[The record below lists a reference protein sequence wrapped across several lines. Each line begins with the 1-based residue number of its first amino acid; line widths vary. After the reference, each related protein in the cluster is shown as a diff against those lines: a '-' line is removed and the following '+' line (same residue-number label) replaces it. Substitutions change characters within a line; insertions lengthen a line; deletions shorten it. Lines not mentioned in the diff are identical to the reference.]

1 MEEVKTKKIGLDTD
15 RLIIRTPDENDAHDI
30 FTLMSDLEI
39 AASTGFR
46 PMSTLSEAEGKIRR
60 DMNSGLMFCISEK
73 GLLEKVL
80 GVFEVTPHKINSV
93 SGEKCNYE
101 ICYFLHKEAR
111 GKGYMTE
118 VVTRMKRYLFDERM
132 ADSLTIAVLPRNDA
146 SRRVALKSG
155 FTYEGLERKCGM
167 NYLDEVVDLEYYTL
181 DKEEY
186 LNPDKTVRK
195 GKQTIASK
203 QKWINDGGI
212 LYPIPGYASL
222 LTSPGNGIFRIYE
235 HPQTKRLGLE
245 KIDDIFR
252 FDFKIY
258 DLDCE
263 NIISKIIKT
272 WTSDLF
278 RESNKNLGVI
288 FNGIKGTGKTIAAKL
303 LCNRIGLPVIV
314 ISKLV
319 DGMLEFI
326 QSLHFEGII
335 LIDEAEKTFREEQE
349 VLLKM
354 IDGVYND
361 MRKLYI
367 LTTNKLSV
375 DENLLG
381 RPGRIRYIKEFS
393 NLPAKSVNDVIDDN
407 LKDISL
413 KEEVL
418 KVVDSLEISTIDI
431 LKAIID
437 ECNIMGTVPSD
448 STLNIP
454 KAKYRMQ
461 IISFDN
467 LDLKSHQELKD
478 YIKEHLVYNETVAG
492 WLQKVIGTD
501 ESKKKPKKN
510 IGNRPKPRV
519 PFNRWP
525 WTKETTSNSSI
536 PKIPLLPTS
545 CRSVSSTCCWS
556 PLITMH
562 SFSKKTAASKNKSSL
577 NTPRSTSVRRPA
589 SPRSATSKTLSR
601 NYRPSGSTSSSP
613 YPMSSTAKRT
623 KRPRK
628 SSTTTPTYPS
638 CCSRRLPAK

>member
-1 MEEVKTKKIGLDTD
+1 MKEVKARKIELATV
-15 RLIIRTPDENDAHDI
+15 RLIIRTPQERDVHDI
-30 FTLMSDLEI
+30 FVLMSDLEI
-39 AASTGFR
+39 AAITGFR
-46 PMSTLSEAEGKIRR
+46 PMNTLSEAEGKIRR
-60 DMNSGLMFCISEK
+60 EMDGGLMFCILEK
-73 GLLEKVL
+73 DLPEKVL
-80 GVFEVTPHKINSV
+80 GVFEITPHKTNTV

-118 VVTRMKRYLFDERM
+118 VVKRMKRYLFDERM

-155 FTYEGLERKCGM
+155 FTYEGLEKKCGM

-181 DKEEY
+181 YKEEY
-186 LNPDKTVRK
+186 LNPDEKIRK
-195 GKQTIASK
+195 EKQTIASK

-235 HPQTKRLGLE
+235 QPQTKRLGLE
-245 KIDDIFR
+245 KIDDTFR

-258 DLDCE
+258 NLDCE
-263 NIISKIIKT
+263 DIMSKIIKT

-288 FNGIKGTGKTIAAKL
+288 FNGIKGTGKTIAAKQ

-314 ISKLV
+314 ISKPV

-326 QSLHFEGII
+326 QSLHFESII

-367 LTTNKLSV
+367 LTTNKLSI

-393 NLPAKSVNDVIDDN
+393 NLSAKAVNDVIDDN
-407 LKDISL
+407 LNDISL
-413 KEEVL
+413 KDDVL

-437 ECNIMGTVPSD
+437 ECNIMGSVPSD

-454 KAKYRMQ
+454 KAKYKIQ

-467 LDLKSHQELKD
+467 LELKFHRELQN
-478 YIKEHLVYNETVAG
+478 YIINHLAADESVIN

-501 ESKKKPKKN
+501 GKGKKFKKN
-510 IGNRPKPRV
+510 LDLIEEMYDCRV
-519 PFNRWP
+519 CIEWR
-525 WTKETTSNSSI
+525 
-536 PKIPLLPTS
+536 PTS
-545 CRSVSSTCCWS
+545 TLGVYIGKHLGCGIVNSKPDGYGFFTREADWDNSTELCCLCNDYNI
-556 PLITMH
+556 P
-562 SFSKKTAASKNKSSL
+562 SL
-577 NTPRSTSVRRPA
+577 
-589 SPRSATSKTLSR
+589 
-601 NYRPSGSTSSSP
+601 YRGN
-613 YPMSSTAKRT
+613 
-623 KRPRK
+623 
-628 SSTTTPTYPS
+628 
-638 CCSRRLPAK
+638 L

>member
-1 MEEVKTKKIGLDTD
+1 MKEVKARKIELATV
-15 RLIIRTPDENDAHDI
+15 RLIIRTPQERDVHDI
-30 FTLMSDLEI
+30 FVLMSDLEI
-39 AASTGFR
+39 AAITGFR
-46 PMSTLSEAEGKIRR
+46 PMNTLSEAEGKIRR
-60 DMNSGLMFCISEK
+60 EMDGGLMFCILEK
-73 GLLEKVL
+73 NLPEKVL
-80 GVFEVTPHKINSV
+80 GVFEITPHKTNTV

-118 VVTRMKRYLFDERM
+118 VVKRMKRYLFDERM

-155 FTYEGLERKCGM
+155 FTYEGLEKKCGM

-181 DKEEY
+181 YKEEY
-186 LNPDKTVRK
+186 LNPDGKVRK
-195 GKQTIASK
+195 EKLTIASK

-235 HPQTKRLGLE
+235 QPQTKRLGLE
-245 KIDDIFR
+245 KIDDTFR

-263 NIISKIIKT
+263 DIMSNIIKT

-288 FNGIKGTGKTIAAKL
+288 FNGIKGTGKTIAAKQ

-314 ISKLV
+314 ISKPV

-326 QSLHFEGII
+326 QSLHFESII

-367 LTTNKLSV
+367 LTTNKLSI

-393 NLPAKSVNDVIDDN
+393 NLSAKAVNDVIDDN
-407 LKDISL
+407 LNDISL
-413 KEEVL
+413 KDDVL

-437 ECNIMGTVPSD
+437 ECNIMGSVPSD

-454 KAKYRMQ
+454 KAKYKIQ

-467 LDLKSHQELKD
+467 LELKFHRELQD
-478 YIKEHLVYNETVAG
+478 YIINHLAADESVIN

-501 ESKKKPKKN
+501 GKGKKFKKN
-510 IGNRPKPRV
+510 LDLIEEMYDCRV
-519 PFNRWP
+519 CIEWR
-525 WTKETTSNSSI
+525 
-536 PKIPLLPTS
+536 PTS
-545 CRSVSSTCCWS
+545 TLGVYIGKHLGCGIVNSKPDGYGFFTREADWDNSTELCCLCNDYNI
-556 PLITMH
+556 P
-562 SFSKKTAASKNKSSL
+562 SL
-577 NTPRSTSVRRPA
+577 
-589 SPRSATSKTLSR
+589 
-601 NYRPSGSTSSSP
+601 YRGN
-613 YPMSSTAKRT
+613 
-623 KRPRK
+623 
-628 SSTTTPTYPS
+628 
-638 CCSRRLPAK
+638 L

>member
-1 MEEVKTKKIGLDTD
+1 MKEAKTGKIEIETD
-15 RLIIRTPDENDAHDI
+15 RLIIRTPEDKDVHDI
-30 FTLMSDLEI
+30 FVLMSDREI

-46 PMSTLSEAEGKIRR
+46 PMNTLSEAEGKIRR
-60 DMNSGLMFCISEK
+60 EMDGGLMFCISEK
-73 GLLEKVL
+73 NLPEKVL
-80 GVFEVTPHKINSV
+80 GVFEITPHKTNTV
-93 SGEKCNYE
+93 SGENCNYE
-101 ICYFLHKEAR
+101 ICYFLHKEFR

-118 VVTRMKRYLFDERM
+118 VTERMKRYLFDERM

-155 FTYEGLERKCGM
+155 FTYEGLEKKCGM
-167 NYLDEVVDLEYYTL
+167 NYLDEVVDLEYYPL
-181 DKEEY
+181 YKEEY
-186 LNPDKTVRK
+186 LNPDEKVRK
-195 GKQTIASK
+195 EKQTIASK

-235 HPQTKRLGLE
+235 NPQTKRLGLE
-245 KIDDIFR
+245 KIDDTFR

-263 NIISKIIKT
+263 DIMSKIIKT

-288 FNGIKGTGKTIAAKL
+288 FNGIKGTGKTIAAKQ

-314 ISKLV
+314 ISKPV

-326 QSLHFEGII
+326 QSLHFESII

-367 LTTNKLSV
+367 LTTNKLSI

-393 NLPAKSVNDVIDDN
+393 NLSAKAVNDVIDDN
-407 LKDISL
+407 LNDISL
-413 KEEVL
+413 KDDVL

-437 ECNIMGTVPSD
+437 ECNIMGSVPSD

-454 KAKYRMQ
+454 KAKYKIQ

-467 LDLKSHQELKD
+467 LELKFHRELQD
-478 YIKEHLVYNETVAG
+478 YIINHLAADESVIN

-501 ESKKKPKKN
+501 GKGKKFKKN
-510 IGNRPKPRV
+510 LDLIEEMYDCRV
-519 PFNRWP
+519 CIEWR
-525 WTKETTSNSSI
+525 
-536 PKIPLLPTS
+536 PTS
-545 CRSVSSTCCWS
+545 TLGVYIGKHLGCGIVNSKPDGYGFFTREADWDNSTELCCLCNDYNI
-556 PLITMH
+556 P
-562 SFSKKTAASKNKSSL
+562 SL
-577 NTPRSTSVRRPA
+577 
-589 SPRSATSKTLSR
+589 
-601 NYRPSGSTSSSP
+601 YRGN
-613 YPMSSTAKRT
+613 
-623 KRPRK
+623 
-628 SSTTTPTYPS
+628 
-638 CCSRRLPAK
+638 L

>member
-1 MEEVKTKKIGLDTD
+1 MKEVKARKIELATV
-15 RLIIRTPDENDAHDI
+15 RLIIRTPQERDVHDI
-30 FTLMSDLEI
+30 FVLMSDLEI
-39 AASTGFR
+39 AAITGFR
-46 PMSTLSEAEGKIRR
+46 PMNTLSEAEGKIRR
-60 DMNSGLMFCISEK
+60 EMDGGLMFCILEK
-73 GLLEKVL
+73 NLPEKVL
-80 GVFEVTPHKINSV
+80 GVFEITPHKTNTV

-118 VVTRMKRYLFDERM
+118 VVKRMKRYLFDERM

-155 FTYEGLERKCGM
+155 FTYEGLEKKCGM

-181 DKEEY
+181 YKEEY
-186 LNPDKTVRK
+186 LNPDEKIRK
-195 GKQTIASK
+195 EKQTIASK

-235 HPQTKRLGLE
+235 QPQRKRLGLE
-245 KIDDIFR
+245 KIDDTFR

-263 NIISKIIKT
+263 DIMSNIIKT

-288 FNGIKGTGKTIAAKL
+288 FNGIKGTGKTIAAKQ

-314 ISKLV
+314 ISKPV

-326 QSLHFEGII
+326 QSLHFESII

-367 LTTNKLSV
+367 LTTNKLSI

-393 NLPAKSVNDVIDDN
+393 NLSAKAVNDVIDDN
-407 LKDISL
+407 LNDISL
-413 KEEVL
+413 KDDVL

-437 ECNIMGTVPSD
+437 ECNIMGSVPSD

-454 KAKYRMQ
+454 KAKYKIQ

-467 LDLKSHQELKD
+467 LELKFHRELQD
-478 YIKEHLVYNETVAG
+478 YIINHLAADESVIN

-501 ESKKKPKKN
+501 GKGKKFKKN
-510 IGNRPKPRV
+510 LDLIEEMYDCRV
-519 PFNRWP
+519 CIEWR
-525 WTKETTSNSSI
+525 
-536 PKIPLLPTS
+536 PTS
-545 CRSVSSTCCWS
+545 TLGVYIGKHLGCGIVNSKPDGYGFFTREADWDNSTELCCLCNDYNI
-556 PLITMH
+556 P
-562 SFSKKTAASKNKSSL
+562 SL
-577 NTPRSTSVRRPA
+577 
-589 SPRSATSKTLSR
+589 
-601 NYRPSGSTSSSP
+601 YRGN
-613 YPMSSTAKRT
+613 
-623 KRPRK
+623 
-628 SSTTTPTYPS
+628 
-638 CCSRRLPAK
+638 L

>member
-1 MEEVKTKKIGLDTD
+1 MEETARKTEFVTD
-15 RLIIRTPDENDAHDI
+15 RLIIRTPEERDAHDI
-30 FTLMSDLEI
+30 FALMSDLEI

-46 PMSTLSEAEGKIRR
+46 PMNTLSEAEGKIRR
-60 DMNSGLMFCISEK
+60 EMDSGLMYCISEK
-73 GLLEKVL
+73 SHPERNI
-80 GVFEVTPHKINSV
+80 GVFEITPHKTNTA

-101 ICYFLHKEAR
+101 ICYFLHKGAR

-118 VVTRMKRYLFDERM
+118 VVERMKHYLFDERM

-181 DKEEY
+181 YKEEY
-186 LNPDKTVRK
+186 LNPNEKIHK
-195 GKQTIASK
+195 EKQTIASK

-235 HPQTKRLGLE
+235 NPQTKRLGLE

-263 NIISKIIKT
+263 EIMSRIIKT

-288 FNGIKGTGKTIAAKL
+288 FNGLKGTGKTIAAKL

-314 ISKLV
+314 ISKPV

-326 QSLHFEGII
+326 QSLHFESII

-367 LTTNKLSV
+367 LTTNKLSI

-393 NLPAKSVNDVIDDN
+393 NLSAKAVNDVIDDN
-407 LKDISL
+407 LNDISL
-413 KEEVL
+413 KDDVL

-437 ECNIMGTVPSD
+437 ECNIMGSVPSD

-454 KAKYRMQ
+454 KAKYKIQ

-467 LDLKSHQELKD
+467 LELKFHRELQD
-478 YIKEHLVYNETVAG
+478 YIINHLAADESVIN

-501 ESKKKPKKN
+501 GKDKKFKKN
-510 IGNRPKPRV
+510 LDIIEEMYDCRV
-519 PFNRWP
+519 CIEWR
-525 WTKETTSNSSI
+525 
-536 PKIPLLPTS
+536 PTS
-545 CRSVSSTCCWS
+545 TLGVYIGKHLGCGTVNSEPDRYGFFTREADWDNSTELCCLCNDIHI
-556 PLITMH
+556 P
-562 SFSKKTAASKNKSSL
+562 SL
-577 NTPRSTSVRRPA
+577 
-589 SPRSATSKTLSR
+589 
-601 NYRPSGSTSSSP
+601 YRGN
-613 YPMSSTAKRT
+613 
-623 KRPRK
+623 
-628 SSTTTPTYPS
+628 
-638 CCSRRLPAK
+638 L

>member
-1 MEEVKTKKIGLDTD
+1 MKEVKARKIELATV
-15 RLIIRTPDENDAHDI
+15 RLIIRTPQERDVHDI
-30 FTLMSDLEI
+30 FVLMSDLEI
-39 AASTGFR
+39 AAITGFR
-46 PMSTLSEAEGKIRR
+46 PMNTLSEAEGKIRR
-60 DMNSGLMFCISEK
+60 EMDGGLMFCILEK
-73 GLLEKVL
+73 NLPEKVL
-80 GVFEVTPHKINSV
+80 GVFEITPHKTNTV

-118 VVTRMKRYLFDERM
+118 VVKRMKRYLFDERM

-155 FTYEGLERKCGM
+155 FTYEGLEKKCGM
-167 NYLDEVVDLEYYTL
+167 NYFDEVVDLEYYTL
-181 DKEEY
+181 YKEEY
-186 LNPDKTVRK
+186 LNPDEKIRK
-195 GKQTIASK
+195 EKQTIASK

-235 HPQTKRLGLE
+235 QPQTKRLGLE
-245 KIDDIFR
+245 KIDDTFR

-263 NIISKIIKT
+263 DIMSRIIKT

-278 RESNKNLGVI
+278 KESNKNLGVI
-288 FNGIKGTGKTIAAKL
+288 FNGIKGTGKTIAAKQ

-314 ISKLV
+314 ISKPV

-326 QSLHFEGII
+326 QSLHFESII

-367 LTTNKLSV
+367 LTTNKLSI

-393 NLPAKSVNDVIDDN
+393 NLSAKAVNDVIDGN
-407 LKDISL
+407 LNDISL
-413 KEEVL
+413 KDDVL

-437 ECNIMGTVPSD
+437 ECNIMGSVPSD

-454 KAKYRMQ
+454 KAKYKIQ

-467 LDLKSHQELKD
+467 LELKFHRELQD
-478 YIKEHLVYNETVAG
+478 YIINHLAADESVIN

-501 ESKKKPKKN
+501 GKGKKFKKN
-510 IGNRPKPRV
+510 LDLIEEMYDCRV
-519 PFNRWP
+519 CIEWR
-525 WTKETTSNSSI
+525 
-536 PKIPLLPTS
+536 PTS
-545 CRSVSSTCCWS
+545 TLGVYIGKHLGCGIVNSKPDGYGFFTREADWDNSTELCCLCNDYNI
-556 PLITMH
+556 P
-562 SFSKKTAASKNKSSL
+562 SL
-577 NTPRSTSVRRPA
+577 
-589 SPRSATSKTLSR
+589 
-601 NYRPSGSTSSSP
+601 YRGN
-613 YPMSSTAKRT
+613 
-623 KRPRK
+623 
-628 SSTTTPTYPS
+628 
-638 CCSRRLPAK
+638 L

>member
-1 MEEVKTKKIGLDTD
+1 MKEVKARKIELATV
-15 RLIIRTPDENDAHDI
+15 RLIIRTPQERDVHDI
-30 FTLMSDLEI
+30 FVLMSDLEI
-39 AASTGFR
+39 AAITGFR
-46 PMSTLSEAEGKIRR
+46 PMNTLSEAEGKIRR
-60 DMNSGLMFCISEK
+60 EMDGGLMFCILEK
-73 GLLEKVL
+73 NLPEKVL
-80 GVFEVTPHKINSV
+80 GVFEITPHKTNTV

-118 VVTRMKRYLFDERM
+118 VVKRMKRYLFDERM

-155 FTYEGLERKCGM
+155 FTYEGLEKKCGM

-181 DKEEY
+181 YKEEY
-186 LNPDKTVRK
+186 LNPDEKIRK
-195 GKQTIASK
+195 EKQTIASK

-235 HPQTKRLGLE
+235 NPQTKRLGLE
-245 KIDDIFR
+245 KIDDTFR

-258 DLDCE
+258 DLDSE
-263 NIISKIIKT
+263 EIISKIIIT
-272 WTSDLF
+272 WSSDLF

-288 FNGIKGTGKTIAAKL
+288 FNGLKGTGKTIAAKL

-314 ISKLV
+314 ISKPV

-326 QSLHFEGII
+326 QSLHFESII

-367 LTTNKLSV
+367 LTTNKLSI

-393 NLPAKSVNDVIDDN
+393 NLSAKAVNDVIDDN
-407 LKDISL
+407 LNDISL
-413 KEEVL
+413 KDDVL

-437 ECNIMGTVPSD
+437 ECNIMGSVPSD

-454 KAKYRMQ
+454 KAKYKIQ

-467 LDLKSHQELKD
+467 LELKFHRELQD
-478 YIKEHLVYNETVAG
+478 YIINHLAADESVIN

-501 ESKKKPKKN
+501 EKGKKLKKN
-510 IGNRPKPRV
+510 IDLIEEMYDCDVCIEWR
-519 PFNRWP
+519 
-525 WTKETTSNSSI
+525 
-536 PKIPLLPTS
+536 PTS
-545 CRSVSSTCCWS
+545 TLSIYIGKHLGCGTVSSEPDRYGFFTREDDWNNSTELCCLCNDIHI
-556 PLITMH
+556 P
-562 SFSKKTAASKNKSSL
+562 SL
-577 NTPRSTSVRRPA
+577 
-589 SPRSATSKTLSR
+589 
-601 NYRPSGSTSSSP
+601 YRGN
-613 YPMSSTAKRT
+613 
-623 KRPRK
+623 
-628 SSTTTPTYPS
+628 
-638 CCSRRLPAK
+638 L

>member
-1 MEEVKTKKIGLDTD
+1 MKEIKVGTIELATD
-15 RLIIRTPDENDAHDI
+15 RLIIRTPEEDDIQDI

-60 DMNSGLMFCISEK
+60 EMNSGLMYCISEK
-73 GLLEKVL
+73 GLPEKVL
-80 GVFEVTPHKINSV
+80 GVFEITPHKTNTV
-93 SGEKCNYE
+93 SDEKCNYE
-101 ICYFLHKEAR
+101 ICYFLHKDAR

-118 VVTRMKRYLFDERM
+118 VVERMKRYLFDERM

-155 FTYEGLERKCGM
+155 FTYEGLDRKCGT

-181 DKEEY
+181 YKEEY
-186 LNPDKTVRK
+186 INPNEKVRK
-195 GKQTIASK
+195 EKLTIAAR
-203 QKWINDGGI
+203 QKWINEGGI

-235 HPQTKRLGLE
+235 NPQTKRLGLE
-245 KIDDIFR
+245 KIDDTFR
-252 FDFKIY
+252 FSFKIY

-263 NIISKIIKT
+263 DIMSKIIRV
-272 WTSDLF
+272 WTSGLF

-288 FNGIKGTGKTIAAKL
+288 FNGVKGTGKTIAAKL

-314 ISKLV
+314 ISKPV

-335 LIDEAEKTFREEQE
+335 LIDEAEKTFNEDRDI
-349 VLLKM
+349 LLKM

-367 LTTNKLSV
+367 LTTNKLAI

-393 NLPAKSVNDVIDDN
+393 NLSAKAVNDVIDDN
-407 LKDISL
+407 LNDASL

-437 ECNIMGTVPSD
+437 ECNIMGVVPSD

-454 KAKYRMQ
+454 KAKYKMQ
-461 IISFDN
+461 IISFNN

-478 YIKEHLVYNETVAG
+478 YIKEHMTYKETVAD
-492 WLQKVIGTD
+492 WLRRIIGTD

-510 IGNRPKPRV
+510 MD
-519 PFNRWP
+519 
-525 WTKETTSNSSI
+525 
-536 PKIPLLPTS
+536 
-545 CRSVSSTCCWS
+545 
-556 PLITMH
+556 LIDEMFDCNVDIEWQAT
-562 SFSKKTAASKNKSSL
+562 SSL
-577 NTPRSTSVRRPA
+577 
-589 SPRSATSKTLSR
+589 ATYIGKRLGHRTVVSEPDRYGFFTVESDWGETELCCLCNDIDVPSL
-601 NYRPSGSTSSSP
+601 YRGN
-613 YPMSSTAKRT
+613 
-623 KRPRK
+623 
-628 SSTTTPTYPS
+628 
-638 CCSRRLPAK
+638 L

>member
-1 MEEVKTKKIGLDTD
+1 MKEAKTGKIEIETD
-15 RLIIRTPDENDAHDI
+15 RLIIRTPEDKDVHDI
-30 FTLMSDLEI
+30 FVLMSDREI

-46 PMSTLSEAEGKIRR
+46 PMNTLSEAEGKIRR
-60 DMNSGLMFCISEK
+60 EMDGGLMFCISEK
-73 GLLEKVL
+73 NLPEKVL
-80 GVFEVTPHKINSV
+80 GVFEITPHKTNTV
-93 SGEKCNYE
+93 SGENCNYE
-101 ICYFLHKEAR
+101 ICYFLHKEFR

-118 VVTRMKRYLFDERM
+118 VAERMKRYLFDERM

-155 FTYEGLERKCGM
+155 FTYEGLEKKCGM

-181 DKEEY
+181 YKEEY
-186 LNPDKTVRK
+186 LNPNEKIHK
-195 GKQTIASK
+195 EKQTIASK

-235 HPQTKRLGLE
+235 NPQTKRLGLE
-245 KIDDIFR
+245 KIDDTFR

-258 DLDCE
+258 DLDSE
-263 NIISKIIKT
+263 EIISKIIIT
-272 WTSDLF
+272 WSSDLF

-288 FNGIKGTGKTIAAKL
+288 FNGLKGTGKTIAAKL

-314 ISKLV
+314 ISKPV

-326 QSLHFEGII
+326 QSLHFESII

-367 LTTNKLSV
+367 LTTNKLSI

-393 NLPAKSVNDVIDDN
+393 NLSAKAVNDVIDDN
-407 LKDISL
+407 LNDISL
-413 KEEVL
+413 KDDVL

-437 ECNIMGTVPSD
+437 ECNIMGSVPSD

-454 KAKYRMQ
+454 KAKYKIQ

-467 LDLKSHQELKD
+467 LELKFHRELQD
-478 YIKEHLVYNETVAG
+478 YIINHLAADESVIN

-501 ESKKKPKKN
+501 EKGKKLKKN
-510 IGNRPKPRV
+510 IDLIEEMYDCDVCIEWR
-519 PFNRWP
+519 
-525 WTKETTSNSSI
+525 
-536 PKIPLLPTS
+536 PTS
-545 CRSVSSTCCWS
+545 TLSIYIGKHLGCGTVSSEPDRYGFFTREDDWNNSTELCCLCNDIHI
-556 PLITMH
+556 P
-562 SFSKKTAASKNKSSL
+562 SL
-577 NTPRSTSVRRPA
+577 
-589 SPRSATSKTLSR
+589 
-601 NYRPSGSTSSSP
+601 YRGN
-613 YPMSSTAKRT
+613 
-623 KRPRK
+623 
-628 SSTTTPTYPS
+628 
-638 CCSRRLPAK
+638 L

>member
-1 MEEVKTKKIGLDTD
+1 MKEVKARKIELATV
-15 RLIIRTPDENDAHDI
+15 RLIIRTPQERDVHDI
-30 FTLMSDLEI
+30 FVLMSDLEI
-39 AASTGFR
+39 AAITGFR
-46 PMSTLSEAEGKIRR
+46 PMNTLSEAEGKIRR
-60 DMNSGLMFCISEK
+60 EMDGGLMFCILEK
-73 GLLEKVL
+73 NLPEKVL
-80 GVFEVTPHKINSV
+80 GVFEITPHKTNTV

-118 VVTRMKRYLFDERM
+118 VVKRMKRYLFDERM

-155 FTYEGLERKCGM
+155 FTYEGLEKKCGM

-181 DKEEY
+181 YKEEY
-186 LNPDKTVRK
+186 LNPDEKIRK
-195 GKQTIASK
+195 EKQTIASK

-235 HPQTKRLGLE
+235 QPQTKRLGLE
-245 KIDDIFR
+245 KIDDTFR
-252 FDFKIY
+252 SDFKIY

-263 NIISKIIKT
+263 DIMSKIIKT

-288 FNGIKGTGKTIAAKL
+288 FNGIKGTGKTIAAKQ

-314 ISKLV
+314 ISKPV

-326 QSLHFEGII
+326 QSLHFESII

-367 LTTNKLSV
+367 LTTNKLSI

-393 NLPAKSVNDVIDDN
+393 NLSAKAVNDVIDDN
-407 LKDISL
+407 LNDISL
-413 KEEVL
+413 KDDVL

-437 ECNIMGTVPSD
+437 ECNIMGSVPSD

-454 KAKYRMQ
+454 KAKYKIQ

-467 LDLKSHQELKD
+467 LELKFHRELQD
-478 YIKEHLVYNETVAG
+478 YIINHLAADESVIN

-501 ESKKKPKKN
+501 GKGKKFKKN
-510 IGNRPKPRV
+510 LDLIEEMYDCRV
-519 PFNRWP
+519 CIEWR
-525 WTKETTSNSSI
+525 
-536 PKIPLLPTS
+536 PTS
-545 CRSVSSTCCWS
+545 TLGVYIGKHLGCGIVNSKPDGYGFFTREADWDNSTELCCLCNDYNI
-556 PLITMH
+556 P
-562 SFSKKTAASKNKSSL
+562 SL
-577 NTPRSTSVRRPA
+577 
-589 SPRSATSKTLSR
+589 
-601 NYRPSGSTSSSP
+601 YRGN
-613 YPMSSTAKRT
+613 
-623 KRPRK
+623 
-628 SSTTTPTYPS
+628 
-638 CCSRRLPAK
+638 L

>member
-1 MEEVKTKKIGLDTD
+1 MVQKTELTTA
-15 RLIIRTPDENDAHDI
+15 RLLIRTPDETEVKDI
-30 FTLMSDLEI
+30 FALMSDEEV

-46 PMSTLSEAEGKIRR
+46 PMTTQSEAEGKIRR
-60 DMNSGLMFCISEK
+60 GMASQLIFGITEKERPARIVGMFE
-73 GLLEKVL
+73 
-80 GVFEVTPHKINSV
+80 FAQHKTDTV

-118 VVTRMKRYLFDERM
+118 VMERMKRYLFDERM
-132 ADSLTIAVLPRNDA
+132 ADSLIIAVLPRNDA
-146 SRRVALKSG
+146 SRRVALKNG
-155 FTYEGLERKCGM
+155 FIYEGLDRKCGT

-181 DKEEY
+181 YKEEY
-186 LNPDKTVRK
+186 LNPGERVRK
-195 GKQTIASK
+195 EMHAIASK

-222 LTSPGNGIFRIYE
+222 LSSPGNGIFRIYE
-235 HPQTKRLGLE
+235 QPQTKRLGLE
-245 KIDDIFR
+245 KIDDTFR

-258 DLDCE
+258 DLECE
-263 NIISKIIKT
+263 DIMSKVIKT

-288 FNGIKGTGKTIAAKL
+288 FNGLKGTGKTIAAKL

-314 ISKLV
+314 ISKPV
-319 DGMLEFI
+319 DSMLEFI
-326 QSLHFEGII
+326 QSLHFESII

-367 LTTNKLSV
+367 LTTNKLSI

-393 NLPAKSVNDVIDDN
+393 NLSAKAVNDVIDDN
-407 LKDISL
+407 LKDASL

-437 ECNIMGTVPSD
+437 ECNIMGVVPSD

-454 KAKYRMQ
+454 KAKYKMQ

-467 LDLKSHQELKD
+467 LDLESHQEVKD
-478 YIKEHLVYNETVAG
+478 YIKGHLTYNETVAD
-492 WLQKVIGTD
+492 WLKRVIGTD
-501 ESKKKPKKN
+501 ESKKKLKKN
-510 IGNRPKPRV
+510 MDLIDEMFDCNV
-519 PFNRWP
+519 DIEWQA
-525 WTKETTSNSSI
+525 TSSI
-536 PKIPLLPTS
+536 VTYIGKRIGHRIVVTEPDRYGFFTVETDWNNTEL
-545 CRSVSSTCCWS
+545 CCLCNEIDV
-556 PLITMH
+556 P
-562 SFSKKTAASKNKSSL
+562 SL
-577 NTPRSTSVRRPA
+577 
-589 SPRSATSKTLSR
+589 
-601 NYRPSGSTSSSP
+601 YRGN
-613 YPMSSTAKRT
+613 
-623 KRPRK
+623 
-628 SSTTTPTYPS
+628 
-638 CCSRRLPAK
+638 L

>member
-1 MEEVKTKKIGLDTD
+1 MKEAKTGKIEIETD
-15 RLIIRTPDENDAHDI
+15 RLIIRTPEDKDVHDI
-30 FTLMSDLEI
+30 FVLMSDREI

-60 DMNSGLMFCISEK
+60 EMDGGLMFCISEK
-73 GLLEKVL
+73 NLPEKVL
-80 GVFEVTPHKINSV
+80 GVFEITPHKTNTV
-93 SGEKCNYE
+93 SGENCNYE

-111 GKGYMTE
+111 EKGYMTE
-118 VVTRMKRYLFDERM
+118 VAERMKRYLFDERM

-167 NYLDEVVDLEYYTL
+167 NYFDEVVDLEYYTL
-181 DKEEY
+181 YKEEY
-186 LNPDKTVRK
+186 LNPDEKVRK
-195 GKQTIASK
+195 EKQTIASK

-235 HPQTKRLGLE
+235 NPQTKRLGLE
-245 KIDDIFR
+245 KIDDTFR

-258 DLDCE
+258 DLDYE
-263 NIISKIIKT
+263 DIMSKIIKT

-288 FNGIKGTGKTIAAKL
+288 FNGIKGTGKTIAAKQ

-314 ISKLV
+314 ISKPV

-326 QSLHFEGII
+326 QSLHFESII

-367 LTTNKLSV
+367 LTTNKLSI

-393 NLPAKSVNDVIDDN
+393 NLSAKAVNDVIDDN
-407 LKDISL
+407 LNDISL
-413 KEEVL
+413 KDDVL

-437 ECNIMGTVPSD
+437 ECNIMGSVPSD

-454 KAKYRMQ
+454 KAKYKIQ

-467 LDLKSHQELKD
+467 LELKFHRELQD
-478 YIKEHLVYNETVAG
+478 YIINHLAADESVIN

-501 ESKKKPKKN
+501 GKGKKFKKN
-510 IGNRPKPRV
+510 LDLIEEMYDCRV
-519 PFNRWP
+519 CIEWR
-525 WTKETTSNSSI
+525 
-536 PKIPLLPTS
+536 PTS
-545 CRSVSSTCCWS
+545 TLGVYIGKHLGCGIVNSKPDGYGFFTREADWDNSTELCCLCNDYNI
-556 PLITMH
+556 P
-562 SFSKKTAASKNKSSL
+562 SL
-577 NTPRSTSVRRPA
+577 
-589 SPRSATSKTLSR
+589 
-601 NYRPSGSTSSSP
+601 YRGN
-613 YPMSSTAKRT
+613 
-623 KRPRK
+623 
-628 SSTTTPTYPS
+628 
-638 CCSRRLPAK
+638 L

>member
-1 MEEVKTKKIGLDTD
+1 MKEVKARKIELATV
-15 RLIIRTPDENDAHDI
+15 RLIIRTPQERDVHDI
-30 FTLMSDLEI
+30 FVLMSDLEI

-46 PMSTLSEAEGKIRR
+46 PMNTQSEAEGKIRKEM
-60 DMNSGLMFCISEK
+60 DGGLMFCISEK
-73 GLLEKVL
+73 NLSEKVL
-80 GVFEVTPHKINSV
+80 GVFEITPHKTNTV

-118 VVTRMKRYLFDERM
+118 VVQRMKRYLFDERM

-181 DKEEY
+181 YKEEY
-186 LNPDKTVRK
+186 LNPDEKVCK
-195 GKQTIASK
+195 EKQTIASK

-245 KIDDIFR
+245 RIDDTFR

-263 NIISKIIKT
+263 DILLKIIKT

-314 ISKLV
+314 ISKPV
-319 DGMLEFI
+319 DGILEFI
-326 QSLHFEGII
+326 QSLHFESVV

-354 IDGVYND
+354 IDGVYNN

-367 LTTNKLSV
+367 LTTNKLSI

-381 RPGRIRYIKEFS
+381 RPGRIRYIREFS
-393 NLPAKSVNDVIDDN
+393 NLSARAVNDVIDDN
-407 LKDISL
+407 LKDVSL
-413 KEEVL
+413 KEEIL
-418 KVVDSLEISTIDI
+418 KLVDSLEISTIDI
-431 LKAIID
+431 LKVIID
-437 ECNIMGTVPSD
+437 ECNVMGSVPSGFM
-448 STLNIP
+448 LNIP
-454 KAKYRMQ
+454 KAKYKMQ
-461 IISFDN
+461 IVSFDN
-467 LDLKSHQELKD
+467 LELQSHRELQD
-478 YIKEHLVYNETVAG
+478 YITNHLTTNESVID
-492 WLQKVIGTD
+492 WLQKVIGVD
-501 ESKKKPKKN
+501 EKGKKPKKN
-510 IGNRPKPRV
+510 SDLIEEMYDCSVCMEWR
-519 PFNRWP
+519 
-525 WTKETTSNSSI
+525 
-536 PKIPLLPTS
+536 PTS
-545 CRSVSSTCCWS
+545 
-556 PLITMH
+556 
-562 SFSKKTAASKNKSSL
+562 
-577 NTPRSTSVRRPA
+577 
-589 SPRSATSKTLSR
+589 TLGIYVGKHLGCGTVISEPDR
-601 NYRPSGSTSSSP
+601 YGFFTREADWDGSTELCCLCNGINI
-613 YPMSSTAKRT
+613 
-623 KRPRK
+623 
-628 SSTTTPTYPS
+628 PS
-638 CCSRRLPAK
+638 LYRGNL

>member
-1 MEEVKTKKIGLDTD
+1 MKEVKARKIELATV
-15 RLIIRTPDENDAHDI
+15 RLIIRTPQERDVHDI
-30 FTLMSDLEI
+30 FVLMSDLEI
-39 AASTGFR
+39 AAITGFR
-46 PMSTLSEAEGKIRR
+46 PMNTLSEAEGKIRR
-60 DMNSGLMFCISEK
+60 EMDGGLMFCILEK
-73 GLLEKVL
+73 NLPEKVL
-80 GVFEVTPHKINSV
+80 GVFEITPHKTNTV

-118 VVTRMKRYLFDERM
+118 VVKRMKRYLFDERM

-155 FTYEGLERKCGM
+155 FTYEGLEKKCGM

-181 DKEEY
+181 YKEEY
-186 LNPDKTVRK
+186 LNPDEKIRK
-195 GKQTIASK
+195 EKQTIASK

-235 HPQTKRLGLE
+235 QPQTKRLGLE
-245 KIDDIFR
+245 KIDDTFR

-263 NIISKIIKT
+263 DIMSKIIKT

-288 FNGIKGTGKTIAAKL
+288 FNGIKGTGKTIAAKQ

-314 ISKLV
+314 ISKPV

-326 QSLHFEGII
+326 QSLHFESII

-367 LTTNKLSV
+367 LTTNKLSI

-393 NLPAKSVNDVIDDN
+393 NLSAKAVNDVIDDN
-407 LKDISL
+407 LNDISL
-413 KEEVL
+413 KDDVL

-437 ECNIMGTVPSD
+437 ECNIMGSIPSD

-454 KAKYRMQ
+454 KAKYKIQ

-467 LDLKSHQELKD
+467 LELKFHRELQD
-478 YIKEHLVYNETVAG
+478 YIINHLAADESVIN

-501 ESKKKPKKN
+501 GKGKKFKKN
-510 IGNRPKPRV
+510 LDLIEEMYDCRV
-519 PFNRWP
+519 CIEWR
-525 WTKETTSNSSI
+525 
-536 PKIPLLPTS
+536 PTS
-545 CRSVSSTCCWS
+545 TLGVYIGKHLGCGIVNSKPDGYGFFTREADWDNSTELCCLCNDYNI
-556 PLITMH
+556 P
-562 SFSKKTAASKNKSSL
+562 SL
-577 NTPRSTSVRRPA
+577 
-589 SPRSATSKTLSR
+589 
-601 NYRPSGSTSSSP
+601 YRGN
-613 YPMSSTAKRT
+613 
-623 KRPRK
+623 
-628 SSTTTPTYPS
+628 
-638 CCSRRLPAK
+638 L

>member
-1 MEEVKTKKIGLDTD
+1 MKEVKARKIELATV
-15 RLIIRTPDENDAHDI
+15 RLIIRTPQERDVHDI
-30 FTLMSDLEI
+30 FVLMSDLEI
-39 AASTGFR
+39 AAITGFR
-46 PMSTLSEAEGKIRR
+46 PMNTLSEAEGKIRR
-60 DMNSGLMFCISEK
+60 EMDGGLMFCILEK
-73 GLLEKVL
+73 NLPEKVL
-80 GVFEVTPHKINSV
+80 GVFEITPHKTNTV

-118 VVTRMKRYLFDERM
+118 VVERMKRYLFDERM

-181 DKEEY
+181 YKEEY
-186 LNPDKTVRK
+186 LNPDEKVRK
-195 GKQTIASK
+195 EKQTIASK

-235 HPQTKRLGLE
+235 NPQTKRLGLE
-245 KIDDIFR
+245 KIDDTFR

-258 DLDCE
+258 DLDSE
-263 NIISKIIKT
+263 EIISKIIIT
-272 WTSDLF
+272 WSSDLF

-288 FNGIKGTGKTIAAKL
+288 FNGLKGTGKTIAAKL

-314 ISKLV
+314 ISKPV

-326 QSLHFEGII
+326 QSLHFESII

-367 LTTNKLSV
+367 LTTNKLSI

-393 NLPAKSVNDVIDDN
+393 NLSAKAVNDVIDDN
-407 LKDISL
+407 LNDISL
-413 KEEVL
+413 KDDVL

-437 ECNIMGTVPSD
+437 ECNIMGSVPSD

-454 KAKYRMQ
+454 KAKYKIQ

-467 LDLKSHQELKD
+467 LELKFHRELQD
-478 YIKEHLVYNETVAG
+478 YIINHLAADESVIN

-501 ESKKKPKKN
+501 EKGKKLKKN
-510 IGNRPKPRV
+510 IDLIEEMYDCDVCIEWR
-519 PFNRWP
+519 
-525 WTKETTSNSSI
+525 
-536 PKIPLLPTS
+536 PTS
-545 CRSVSSTCCWS
+545 TLSIYIGKHLGCGTVSSEPDRYGFFTREDDWNNSTELCCLCNDIHI
-556 PLITMH
+556 P
-562 SFSKKTAASKNKSSL
+562 SL
-577 NTPRSTSVRRPA
+577 
-589 SPRSATSKTLSR
+589 
-601 NYRPSGSTSSSP
+601 YRGN
-613 YPMSSTAKRT
+613 
-623 KRPRK
+623 
-628 SSTTTPTYPS
+628 
-638 CCSRRLPAK
+638 L

>member
-1 MEEVKTKKIGLDTD
+1 MKEVKARKIELATV
-15 RLIIRTPDENDAHDI
+15 RLIIRTPQERDVHDI
-30 FTLMSDLEI
+30 FVLMSDLEI
-39 AASTGFR
+39 AAITGFR
-46 PMSTLSEAEGKIRR
+46 PMNTLSEAEGKIRR
-60 DMNSGLMFCISEK
+60 EMDGGLMFCILEK
-73 GLLEKVL
+73 NLPEKVL
-80 GVFEVTPHKINSV
+80 GVFEITPHKTNTV

-118 VVTRMKRYLFDERM
+118 VVKRMKRYLFDVRM

-155 FTYEGLERKCGM
+155 FTYEGLEKKCGM

-181 DKEEY
+181 YKEEY
-186 LNPDKTVRK
+186 LNPDEKIRK
-195 GKQTIASK
+195 EKQTIASK

-235 HPQTKRLGLE
+235 QPQTKRLGLE
-245 KIDDIFR
+245 NIDDTFR

-263 NIISKIIKT
+263 DIMSKIIKT

-288 FNGIKGTGKTIAAKL
+288 FNGIKGTGKTIAAKQ

-314 ISKLV
+314 ISKPV

-326 QSLHFEGII
+326 QSLHFESII

-367 LTTNKLSV
+367 LTTNKLSI

-393 NLPAKSVNDVIDDN
+393 NLSAKAVNDVIDDN
-407 LKDISL
+407 LNDISL
-413 KEEVL
+413 KDDVL

-437 ECNIMGTVPSD
+437 ECNIMGSVPSD

-454 KAKYRMQ
+454 KAKYKIQ

-467 LDLKSHQELKD
+467 LELKFHRELQD
-478 YIKEHLVYNETVAG
+478 YIINHLAADESVIN

-501 ESKKKPKKN
+501 GKGKKFKKN
-510 IGNRPKPRV
+510 LDLIEEMYDCRV
-519 PFNRWP
+519 CIEWR
-525 WTKETTSNSSI
+525 
-536 PKIPLLPTS
+536 PTS
-545 CRSVSSTCCWS
+545 TLGVYIGKHLGCGIVNSKPDGYGFFTREADWDNSTELCCLCNDYNI
-556 PLITMH
+556 P
-562 SFSKKTAASKNKSSL
+562 SL
-577 NTPRSTSVRRPA
+577 
-589 SPRSATSKTLSR
+589 
-601 NYRPSGSTSSSP
+601 YRGN
-613 YPMSSTAKRT
+613 
-623 KRPRK
+623 
-628 SSTTTPTYPS
+628 
-638 CCSRRLPAK
+638 L

>member
-1 MEEVKTKKIGLDTD
+1 MKEAKTGKIEIETD
-15 RLIIRTPDENDAHDI
+15 RLIIRTPEDKDVHDI
-30 FTLMSDLEI
+30 FVLMSDREI

-46 PMSTLSEAEGKIRR
+46 PMNTLSEAEGKIRR
-60 DMNSGLMFCISEK
+60 EMDGGLMFCISEK
-73 GLLEKVL
+73 GFPEKVL
-80 GVFEVTPHKINSV
+80 GVFEVTPHKTNTV

-118 VVTRMKRYLFDERM
+118 VVERMKRYLFDERM

-181 DKEEY
+181 YKEEY
-186 LNPDKTVRK
+186 LNPNEKIHK
-195 GKQTIASK
+195 EKQTIASK

-235 HPQTKRLGLE
+235 QPQTKRLGLE
-245 KIDDIFR
+245 KIDDTFR

-258 DLDCE
+258 DLDSE
-263 NIISKIIKT
+263 EIISKIIMT
-272 WTSDLF
+272 WSSDLF

-288 FNGIKGTGKTIAAKL
+288 FNGLKGTGKTIAAKL

-314 ISKLV
+314 ISKPV

-326 QSLHFEGII
+326 QSLHFESII

-367 LTTNKLSV
+367 LTTNKLSI

-393 NLPAKSVNDVIDDN
+393 NLSAKAVNDVIDDN
-407 LKDISL
+407 LNDISL
-413 KEEVL
+413 KDDVL

-437 ECNIMGTVPSD
+437 ECNIMGSVPSD

-454 KAKYRMQ
+454 KAKYKIQ

-467 LDLKSHQELKD
+467 LELKFHRELQD
-478 YIKEHLVYNETVAG
+478 YIINHLAADESVIN

-501 ESKKKPKKN
+501 EKGKKLKKN
-510 IGNRPKPRV
+510 LDLIEEMYDCYVCIEWR
-519 PFNRWP
+519 
-525 WTKETTSNSSI
+525 
-536 PKIPLLPTS
+536 PTS
-545 CRSVSSTCCWS
+545 TLSIYIGKHLGCGTVSSEPDRYGFFTREDDWNNSTELCCLCNDIHI
-556 PLITMH
+556 P
-562 SFSKKTAASKNKSSL
+562 SL
-577 NTPRSTSVRRPA
+577 
-589 SPRSATSKTLSR
+589 
-601 NYRPSGSTSSSP
+601 YRGN
-613 YPMSSTAKRT
+613 
-623 KRPRK
+623 
-628 SSTTTPTYPS
+628 
-638 CCSRRLPAK
+638 L

>member
-1 MEEVKTKKIGLDTD
+1 MKEVKARKIELATV
-15 RLIIRTPDENDAHDI
+15 RLIIRTPQERDVHDI
-30 FTLMSDLEI
+30 FVLMSDLEI
-39 AASTGFR
+39 AAITGFR
-46 PMSTLSEAEGKIRR
+46 PMNTLSEAEGKIRR
-60 DMNSGLMFCISEK
+60 EMDGGLMFCILEK
-73 GLLEKVL
+73 NLPEKVL
-80 GVFEVTPHKINSV
+80 GVFEITPHKTNTV

-118 VVTRMKRYLFDERM
+118 VVKRMKRYLFDERM

-155 FTYEGLERKCGM
+155 FTYEGLEKKCGM

-181 DKEEY
+181 YKEEY
-186 LNPDKTVRK
+186 LNPDEKIRK
-195 GKQTIASK
+195 EKQTIASK

-235 HPQTKRLGLE
+235 QPQTKRLGLE
-245 KIDDIFR
+245 KIDDTFR

-263 NIISKIIKT
+263 DIMSKIIKT

-288 FNGIKGTGKTIAAKL
+288 FNGIKGTGKTIAAKQ

-314 ISKLV
+314 ISKPV

-326 QSLHFEGII
+326 QSLHFESII

-367 LTTNKLSV
+367 LTTNKLSI

-393 NLPAKSVNDVIDDN
+393 NLSAKAVN
-407 LKDISL
+407 DISL
-413 KEEVL
+413 KDDVL

-437 ECNIMGTVPSD
+437 ECNIMGSVPSD

-454 KAKYRMQ
+454 KAKYKIQ

-467 LDLKSHQELKD
+467 LELKFHRELQD
-478 YIKEHLVYNETVAG
+478 YIINHLAADESVIN

-501 ESKKKPKKN
+501 GKGKKFKKN
-510 IGNRPKPRV
+510 LDLIEEMYDCRV
-519 PFNRWP
+519 CIEWR
-525 WTKETTSNSSI
+525 
-536 PKIPLLPTS
+536 PTS
-545 CRSVSSTCCWS
+545 TLGVYIGKHLGCGIVNSKPDGYGFFTREADWDNSTELCCLCNDYNI
-556 PLITMH
+556 P
-562 SFSKKTAASKNKSSL
+562 SL
-577 NTPRSTSVRRPA
+577 
-589 SPRSATSKTLSR
+589 
-601 NYRPSGSTSSSP
+601 YRGN
-613 YPMSSTAKRT
+613 
-623 KRPRK
+623 
-628 SSTTTPTYPS
+628 
-638 CCSRRLPAK
+638 L

>member
-1 MEEVKTKKIGLDTD
+1 MKEVKARKIELATV
-15 RLIIRTPDENDAHDI
+15 RLIIRTPQERDVHDI
-30 FTLMSDLEI
+30 FVLMSDLEI
-39 AASTGFR
+39 AAITGFR
-46 PMSTLSEAEGKIRR
+46 PMNTLSEAEGKIRR
-60 DMNSGLMFCISEK
+60 EMDGGLMFCILEK
-73 GLLEKVL
+73 NLPEKVL
-80 GVFEVTPHKINSV
+80 GVFEITPHKTNTV

-118 VVTRMKRYLFDERM
+118 VVKRMKRYLFDERM

-155 FTYEGLERKCGM
+155 FTYEGMEKKCGM

-181 DKEEY
+181 YKEEY
-186 LNPDKTVRK
+186 LNPDEKIRK
-195 GKQTIASK
+195 EKQTIASK

-235 HPQTKRLGLE
+235 QPQTKRLGLE
-245 KIDDIFR
+245 KIDDTFR

-263 NIISKIIKT
+263 DIMSNIIKT

-288 FNGIKGTGKTIAAKL
+288 FNGIKGTGKTIAAKQ

-314 ISKLV
+314 ISKPV

-326 QSLHFEGII
+326 QSLHFESII

-367 LTTNKLSV
+367 LTTNKLSI

-393 NLPAKSVNDVIDDN
+393 NLSAKAVNDVIDDN
-407 LKDISL
+407 LNDISL
-413 KEEVL
+413 KDDVL

-437 ECNIMGTVPSD
+437 ECNIMGSVPSD

-454 KAKYRMQ
+454 KAKYKIQ

-467 LDLKSHQELKD
+467 LELKFHRELQD
-478 YIKEHLVYNETVAG
+478 YIINHLAADESVIN

-501 ESKKKPKKN
+501 GKGKKFKKN
-510 IGNRPKPRV
+510 LDLIEEMYDCRV
-519 PFNRWP
+519 CIEWR
-525 WTKETTSNSSI
+525 
-536 PKIPLLPTS
+536 PTS
-545 CRSVSSTCCWS
+545 TLGVYIGKHLGCGIVNSKPDGYGFFTREADWDNSTELCCLCNDYNI
-556 PLITMH
+556 P
-562 SFSKKTAASKNKSSL
+562 SL
-577 NTPRSTSVRRPA
+577 
-589 SPRSATSKTLSR
+589 
-601 NYRPSGSTSSSP
+601 YRGN
-613 YPMSSTAKRT
+613 
-623 KRPRK
+623 
-628 SSTTTPTYPS
+628 
-638 CCSRRLPAK
+638 L

>member
-1 MEEVKTKKIGLDTD
+1 MKEVKARKIELATV
-15 RLIIRTPDENDAHDI
+15 RLIIRTPQERDVHDI
-30 FTLMSDLEI
+30 FVLMSDLEI
-39 AASTGFR
+39 AAITGFR
-46 PMSTLSEAEGKIRR
+46 PMNTLSEAEGKIRR
-60 DMNSGLMFCISEK
+60 EMDGGLMFCILEK
-73 GLLEKVL
+73 NLPEKVL
-80 GVFEVTPHKINSV
+80 GVFEITPHKTNTV

-118 VVTRMKRYLFDERM
+118 VVKRMKRYLFDERM

-155 FTYEGLERKCGM
+155 FTYEGLEKKCGM

-181 DKEEY
+181 YKEEF
-186 LNPDKTVRK
+186 LNPDEKIRK
-195 GKQTIASK
+195 EKQTIASK

-235 HPQTKRLGLE
+235 QPQTKRLGLE
-245 KIDDIFR
+245 KIDDTFR

-263 NIISKIIKT
+263 DIMSNIIKT

-288 FNGIKGTGKTIAAKL
+288 FNGIKGTGKTIAAKQ

-314 ISKLV
+314 ISKPV

-326 QSLHFEGII
+326 QSLHFESII

-367 LTTNKLSV
+367 LTTNKLSI

-393 NLPAKSVNDVIDDN
+393 NLSAKAVNDVIDDN
-407 LKDISL
+407 LNDISL
-413 KEEVL
+413 KDDVL

-437 ECNIMGTVPSD
+437 ECNIMGSVPSD

-454 KAKYRMQ
+454 KAKYKIQ

-467 LDLKSHQELKD
+467 LELKFHRELQD
-478 YIKEHLVYNETVAG
+478 YIINHLAADESVIN

-501 ESKKKPKKN
+501 GKGKKFKKN
-510 IGNRPKPRV
+510 LDLIEEMYDCRV
-519 PFNRWP
+519 CIEWR
-525 WTKETTSNSSI
+525 
-536 PKIPLLPTS
+536 PTS
-545 CRSVSSTCCWS
+545 TLGVYIGKHLGCGIVNSKPDGYGFFTREADWDNSTELCCLCNDYNI
-556 PLITMH
+556 P
-562 SFSKKTAASKNKSSL
+562 SL
-577 NTPRSTSVRRPA
+577 
-589 SPRSATSKTLSR
+589 
-601 NYRPSGSTSSSP
+601 YRGN
-613 YPMSSTAKRT
+613 
-623 KRPRK
+623 
-628 SSTTTPTYPS
+628 
-638 CCSRRLPAK
+638 L

>member
-1 MEEVKTKKIGLDTD
+1 MKEVKARKIELATV
-15 RLIIRTPDENDAHDI
+15 RLIIRTPQERDVHDI
-30 FTLMSDLEI
+30 FVLMSDLEI
-39 AASTGFR
+39 AAITGFR
-46 PMSTLSEAEGKIRR
+46 PMNTLSEAEGKIRR
-60 DMNSGLMFCISEK
+60 DMNSGLMFCILEK
-73 GLLEKVL
+73 NRPEKVL
-80 GVFEVTPHKINSV
+80 GVFEVTPHKTNTV

-118 VVTRMKRYLFDERM
+118 VVKRMKRYLFDERM

-181 DKEEY
+181 YKEEY
-186 LNPDKTVRK
+186 LNPDEKVRK
-195 GKQTIASK
+195 EKLTIASK

-235 HPQTKRLGLE
+235 QPQTKRLGLE
-245 KIDDIFR
+245 KIDDTFR

-263 NIISKIIKT
+263 DIMSKIIKT

-288 FNGIKGTGKTIAAKL
+288 FNGIKGTGKTIAAKQ

-314 ISKLV
+314 ISKPV

-326 QSLHFEGII
+326 QSLHFESII

-367 LTTNKLSV
+367 LTTNKLSI

-393 NLPAKSVNDVIDDN
+393 NLSAKAVNDVIDDN
-407 LKDISL
+407 LNDISL
-413 KEEVL
+413 KDDVL

-437 ECNIMGTVPSD
+437 ECNIMGSVPSD

-454 KAKYRMQ
+454 KAKYKIQ

-467 LDLKSHQELKD
+467 LELKFHRELQD
-478 YIKEHLVYNETVAG
+478 YVINHLAADESVIN

-501 ESKKKPKKN
+501 GKGKKFKKN
-510 IGNRPKPRV
+510 LDLIEEMYDCRV
-519 PFNRWP
+519 CIEWR
-525 WTKETTSNSSI
+525 
-536 PKIPLLPTS
+536 PTS
-545 CRSVSSTCCWS
+545 TLGVYIGKHLGCGIVNSKPDGYGFFTREADWDNSTELCCLCNDYNI
-556 PLITMH
+556 P
-562 SFSKKTAASKNKSSL
+562 SL
-577 NTPRSTSVRRPA
+577 
-589 SPRSATSKTLSR
+589 
-601 NYRPSGSTSSSP
+601 YRGN
-613 YPMSSTAKRT
+613 
-623 KRPRK
+623 
-628 SSTTTPTYPS
+628 
-638 CCSRRLPAK
+638 L

>member
-1 MEEVKTKKIGLDTD
+1 MKEAKTGKIEIETD
-15 RLIIRTPDENDAHDI
+15 RLIIRTPEDKDVHDI
-30 FTLMSDLEI
+30 FVLMSDREI

-46 PMSTLSEAEGKIRR
+46 PMNTLSEAEGKIRR
-60 DMNSGLMFCISEK
+60 EMDGGLMFCISEK
-73 GLLEKVL
+73 NLPEKVL
-80 GVFEVTPHKINSV
+80 GVFEITPHKTNTV
-93 SGEKCNYE
+93 SGENCNYE
-101 ICYFLHKEAR
+101 ICYFLHKEFR

-118 VVTRMKRYLFDERM
+118 VAERMKRYLFDERM

-155 FTYEGLERKCGM
+155 FTYEGLEKKCGM

-181 DKEEY
+181 YKEEY
-186 LNPDKTVRK
+186 LNPDEKVRK
-195 GKQTIASK
+195 ERQTIASK

-235 HPQTKRLGLE
+235 NPQTKRLGLLTSPGNGIFRIYENPQTKRLGLE
-245 KIDDIFR
+245 KIDDTFR

-258 DLDCE
+258 DLDSE
-263 NIISKIIKT
+263 EIISKIIMT
-272 WTSDLF
+272 WSSDLF

-288 FNGIKGTGKTIAAKL
+288 FNGLKGTGKTIAAKL

-314 ISKLV
+314 ISKPV

-326 QSLHFEGII
+326 QSLHFESAI

-367 LTTNKLSV
+367 LTTNKLSI

-393 NLPAKSVNDVIDDN
+393 NLSAKAVNDVINDN

-437 ECNIMGTVPSD
+437 ECNIMGAVPSD

-461 IISFDN
+461 IISFDS

-478 YIKEHLVYNETVAG
+478 YIKEHLNYNETVAG

-510 IGNRPKPRV
+510 MD
-519 PFNRWP
+519 
-525 WTKETTSNSSI
+525 
-536 PKIPLLPTS
+536 
-545 CRSVSSTCCWS
+545 
-556 PLITMH
+556 LINEMFDCDVNIEWQAT
-562 SFSKKTAASKNKSSL
+562 SSL
-577 NTPRSTSVRRPA
+577 
-589 SPRSATSKTLSR
+589 ATYIGKRIGHRTVISEPDKYGFFTVESDWDGTELWCLCNEIDIPSL
-601 NYRPSGSTSSSP
+601 YRGN
-613 YPMSSTAKRT
+613 
-623 KRPRK
+623 
-628 SSTTTPTYPS
+628 
-638 CCSRRLPAK
+638 L

>member
-1 MEEVKTKKIGLDTD
+1 MKEVKARKIELATV
-15 RLIIRTPDENDAHDI
+15 RLIIRTPQERDVHDI
-30 FTLMSDLEI
+30 FVLMSDLEI
-39 AASTGFR
+39 AAITGFR
-46 PMSTLSEAEGKIRR
+46 PMNTLSEAEGKIRR
-60 DMNSGLMFCISEK
+60 EMYGGLMFCILEK
-73 GLLEKVL
+73 NLPEKVL
-80 GVFEVTPHKINSV
+80 GVFEITPHKTNTV

-118 VVTRMKRYLFDERM
+118 VVKRMKRYLFDERM

-155 FTYEGLERKCGM
+155 FTYEGLEKKCGM

-181 DKEEY
+181 YKEEY
-186 LNPDKTVRK
+186 LNPDEKIRK
-195 GKQTIASK
+195 EKQTIASK

-235 HPQTKRLGLE
+235 QPQTKRLGLE
-245 KIDDIFR
+245 KIDDTFR

-263 NIISKIIKT
+263 DIMSNIIKT

-288 FNGIKGTGKTIAAKL
+288 FNGIKGTGKTIAAKQ

-314 ISKLV
+314 ISKPV

-326 QSLHFEGII
+326 QSLHFESII

-367 LTTNKLSV
+367 LTTNKLSI

-393 NLPAKSVNDVIDDN
+393 NLSAKAVNDVIDDN
-407 LKDISL
+407 LNDISL
-413 KEEVL
+413 KDDVL

-437 ECNIMGTVPSD
+437 ECNIMGSVPSD

-454 KAKYRMQ
+454 KAKYKIQ

-467 LDLKSHQELKD
+467 LELKFHRELQD
-478 YIKEHLVYNETVAG
+478 YIINHLAADESVIN

-501 ESKKKPKKN
+501 GKGKKFKKN
-510 IGNRPKPRV
+510 LDLIEEMYDCRV
-519 PFNRWP
+519 CIEWR
-525 WTKETTSNSSI
+525 
-536 PKIPLLPTS
+536 PTS
-545 CRSVSSTCCWS
+545 TLGVYIGKHLGCGIVNSKPDGYGFFTREADWDNSTELCCLCNDYNI
-556 PLITMH
+556 P
-562 SFSKKTAASKNKSSL
+562 SL
-577 NTPRSTSVRRPA
+577 
-589 SPRSATSKTLSR
+589 
-601 NYRPSGSTSSSP
+601 YRGN
-613 YPMSSTAKRT
+613 
-623 KRPRK
+623 
-628 SSTTTPTYPS
+628 
-638 CCSRRLPAK
+638 L

>member
-1 MEEVKTKKIGLDTD
+1 MNEITAKKIEIVTD
-15 RLIIRTPDENDAHDI
+15 RLIVRTPEEEDMHDI
-30 FTLMSDLEI
+30 FVLMSDLEI
-39 AASTGFR
+39 AARTGFR
-46 PMSTLSEAEGKIRR
+46 PMSTPSEAEGKIRR
-60 DMNSGLMFCISEK
+60 DMDSGLMFCISEK
-73 GLLEKVL
+73 NRPERNI
-80 GVFEVTPHKINSV
+80 GVFEITPHKTSTV

-101 ICYFLHKEAR
+101 ICYFLHKQAR

-118 VVTRMKRYLFDERM
+118 VVGRMKHYLFEERK

-181 DKEEY
+181 YKEEY
-186 LNPDKTVRK
+186 INPAEKVRK
-195 GKQTIASK
+195 ENLTIAAR
-203 QKWINDGGI
+203 QKWIKEGGI

-235 HPQTKRLGLE
+235 NPHTKRLGLE
-245 KIDDIFR
+245 KIDDTFR

-258 DLDCE
+258 DLECE
-263 NIISKIIKT
+263 EIMSKIIKT

-288 FNGIKGTGKTIAAKL
+288 FNGLKGTGKTIAAKL

-314 ISKLV
+314 ISKPV

-335 LIDEAEKTFREEQE
+335 LIDEAEKTFNEERDI
-349 VLLKM
+349 LLKM

-367 LTTNKLSV
+367 LTTNKLLI

-393 NLPAKSVNDVIDDN
+393 NLSAKAVNDVIDDN
-407 LKDISL
+407 LKDASL

-437 ECNIMGTVPSD
+437 ECNIMGVVPSD

-461 IISFDN
+461 IISFDD
-467 LDLKSHQELKD
+467 LDLKSYQELKD
-478 YIKEHLVYNETVAG
+478 YIKGHLAYDETVAD
-492 WLQKVIGTD
+492 WLRRVVGID
-501 ESKKKPKKN
+501 ENKKKPKKN
-510 IGNRPKPRV
+510 MD
-519 PFNRWP
+519 
-525 WTKETTSNSSI
+525 
-536 PKIPLLPTS
+536 
-545 CRSVSSTCCWS
+545 
-556 PLITMH
+556 LIDEMFDCNVDIEWHAT
-562 SFSKKTAASKNKSSL
+562 SSL
-577 NTPRSTSVRRPA
+577 
-589 SPRSATSKTLSR
+589 ATYIGKRIVHRTVISEADRYGFFTVESDWGDTELCCLCNEIDIPSL
-601 NYRPSGSTSSSP
+601 YRGN
-613 YPMSSTAKRT
+613 
-623 KRPRK
+623 
-628 SSTTTPTYPS
+628 
-638 CCSRRLPAK
+638 L

>member
-1 MEEVKTKKIGLDTD
+1 MQHKKMKEVKARKIELATV
-15 RLIIRTPDENDAHDI
+15 RLIIRTPQERDVHDI
-30 FTLMSDLEI
+30 FVLMSDLEI
-39 AASTGFR
+39 AAITGFR
-46 PMSTLSEAEGKIRR
+46 PMNTLSEAEGKIRR
-60 DMNSGLMFCISEK
+60 EMDGGLMFCILEK
-73 GLLEKVL
+73 NLPEKVL
-80 GVFEVTPHKINSV
+80 GVFEITPHKTNTV

-118 VVTRMKRYLFDERM
+118 VVKRMKRYLFDERM

-155 FTYEGLERKCGM
+155 FTYEGLEKKCGM

-181 DKEEY
+181 YKEEY
-186 LNPDKTVRK
+186 LNPDEKIRK
-195 GKQTIASK
+195 EKQTIASK

-235 HPQTKRLGLE
+235 QPQTERLGLE
-245 KIDDIFR
+245 KIDDTFR

-263 NIISKIIKT
+263 DIMSKIIKT

-288 FNGIKGTGKTIAAKL
+288 FNGIKGTGKTIAAKQ

-314 ISKLV
+314 ISKPV

-326 QSLHFEGII
+326 QSLHFESII

-367 LTTNKLSV
+367 LTTNKLSI

-393 NLPAKSVNDVIDDN
+393 NLSAKAVNDVIDDN
-407 LKDISL
+407 LNDISL
-413 KEEVL
+413 KDDVL

-437 ECNIMGTVPSD
+437 ECNIMGSVPSD

-454 KAKYRMQ
+454 KAKYKIQ

-467 LDLKSHQELKD
+467 LELKFHRELQD
-478 YIKEHLVYNETVAG
+478 YIINHLAADESVIN

-501 ESKKKPKKN
+501 GKGKKFKKN
-510 IGNRPKPRV
+510 LDLIEEMYDCRV
-519 PFNRWP
+519 CIEWR
-525 WTKETTSNSSI
+525 
-536 PKIPLLPTS
+536 PTS
-545 CRSVSSTCCWS
+545 TLGVYIGKHLGCGIVNSKPDGYGFFTREADWDNSTELCCLCNDYNI
-556 PLITMH
+556 P
-562 SFSKKTAASKNKSSL
+562 SL
-577 NTPRSTSVRRPA
+577 
-589 SPRSATSKTLSR
+589 
-601 NYRPSGSTSSSP
+601 YRGN
-613 YPMSSTAKRT
+613 
-623 KRPRK
+623 
-628 SSTTTPTYPS
+628 
-638 CCSRRLPAK
+638 L

>member
-1 MEEVKTKKIGLDTD
+1 MKEAKVREIELTTD
-15 RLIIRTPDENDAHDI
+15 RLIIRTPKEGDVHDI
-30 FTLMSDLEI
+30 FVLMSDLEI

-46 PMSTLSEAEGKIRR
+46 PMSTQSEAEGKIRR

-73 GLLEKVL
+73 NKLDRNI
-80 GVFEVTPHKINSV
+80 GVFEITPHKTNTV
-93 SGEKCNYE
+93 SDEKLNYE
-101 ICYFLHKEAR
+101 ICYFLHKETR

-118 VVTRMKRYLFDERM
+118 VVERMKRYLFDERM

-146 SRRVALKSG
+146 SRRVALKNG

-181 DKEEY
+181 YKEEY
-186 LNPDKTVRK
+186 INPDKKIRK
-195 GKQTIASK
+195 ENLTIAAR

-235 HPQTKRLGLE
+235 NPQTKRLGLE
-245 KIDDIFR
+245 KIDDTFR

-263 NIISKIIKT
+263 DIISKVINT

-288 FNGIKGTGKTIAAKL
+288 FNGIKGTGKTIAAKQ
-303 LCNRIGLPVIV
+303 LCNRIGLPVLV
-314 ISKLV
+314 ISKPV

-326 QSLHFEGII
+326 QSLHFESII

-367 LTTNKLSV
+367 LTTNKLSI

-393 NLPAKSVNDVIDDN
+393 NLLAKAVNDVIDDN

-413 KEEVL
+413 KEGVL

-437 ECNIMGTVPSD
+437 ECNIMGAVPSD

-467 LDLKSHQELKD
+467 LDFQFHQELKG
-478 YIKEHLVYNETVAG
+478 YIKDHLVCNESVAD
-492 WLQKVIGTD
+492 WLRKVIGTD

-510 IGNRPKPRV
+510 MD
-519 PFNRWP
+519 
-525 WTKETTSNSSI
+525 
-536 PKIPLLPTS
+536 
-545 CRSVSSTCCWS
+545 
-556 PLITMH
+556 LINEMFECDVDIEWQAT
-562 SFSKKTAASKNKSSL
+562 SSL
-577 NTPRSTSVRRPA
+577 
-589 SPRSATSKTLSR
+589 ATYIGKRIGHRTVISEPDRYGFFTVESDWGDTELWCLCNEIDIPSL
-601 NYRPSGSTSSSP
+601 YRGN
-613 YPMSSTAKRT
+613 
-623 KRPRK
+623 
-628 SSTTTPTYPS
+628 
-638 CCSRRLPAK
+638 L

>member
-1 MEEVKTKKIGLDTD
+1 MKEAKAGKIEIVTD
-15 RLIIRTPDENDAHDI
+15 RLIIRTPEKKDVHDI
-30 FTLMSDLEI
+30 FVLMSDREI

-46 PMSTLSEAEGKIRR
+46 PMSTESEAEGKIRR
-60 DMNSGLMFCISEK
+60 EMDGGLMFCI
-73 GLLEKVL
+73 LEKNLPEKVI
-80 GVFEVTPHKINSV
+80 GVFEVNPHKTITV

-118 VVTRMKRYLFDERM
+118 VVERMKRYLFDERM

-181 DKEEY
+181 YKEEY
-186 LNPDKTVRK
+186 LNPNEKVRK
-195 GKQTIASK
+195 EKQTIASK

-245 KIDDIFR
+245 RIDETFR

-258 DLDCE
+258 DLDSE
-263 NIISKIIKT
+263 EIISKIIKT

-288 FNGIKGTGKTIAAKL
+288 FNGLKGTGKTIAAKL

-314 ISKLV
+314 ISKPV

-326 QSLHFEGII
+326 QSLHFESII

-367 LTTNKLSV
+367 LTTNKLSI

-393 NLPAKSVNDVIDDN
+393 NLSVKAVNDVIDDN
-407 LKDISL
+407 LKDKSL

-437 ECNIMGTVPSD
+437 ECNIMGSVPSD

-454 KAKYRMQ
+454 KAKYKIQ

-467 LDLKSHQELKD
+467 LELKFHRELQD
-478 YIKEHLVYNETVAG
+478 YIINHLAADESVIN

-501 ESKKKPKKN
+501 EKGKKLKKN
-510 IGNRPKPRV
+510 IDLIEEMYDCDVCIEWR
-519 PFNRWP
+519 
-525 WTKETTSNSSI
+525 
-536 PKIPLLPTS
+536 PTS
-545 CRSVSSTCCWS
+545 TLSIYIGKHLGCGTVSSEPDRYGFFTREDDWNNSTELCCLCNDIHI
-556 PLITMH
+556 P
-562 SFSKKTAASKNKSSL
+562 SL
-577 NTPRSTSVRRPA
+577 
-589 SPRSATSKTLSR
+589 
-601 NYRPSGSTSSSP
+601 YRGN
-613 YPMSSTAKRT
+613 
-623 KRPRK
+623 
-628 SSTTTPTYPS
+628 
-638 CCSRRLPAK
+638 L

>member
-1 MEEVKTKKIGLDTD
+1 MEEVKTQKIGLVTD
-15 RLIIRTPDENDAHDI
+15 RLVIRTPDENDARDI

-39 AASTGFR
+39 AAITGFR
-46 PMSTLSEAEGKIRR
+46 PMNTLSEAEGKIRR
-60 DMNSGLMFCISEK
+60 DMNSGLMFCILEK
-73 GLLEKVL
+73 NRPEKVL
-80 GVFEVTPHKINSV
+80 GVFEVTPHKTNTV

-118 VVTRMKRYLFDERM
+118 VVKRMKRYLFDERM

-181 DKEEY
+181 YKEEY
-186 LNPDKTVRK
+186 LNPDEKVRK
-195 GKQTIASK
+195 EKLTIASK

-235 HPQTKRLGLE
+235 QPQTKRLGLE

-263 NIISKIIKT
+263 DIMSKIIKT

-288 FNGIKGTGKTIAAKL
+288 FNGIKGTGKTIAAKQ

-314 ISKLV
+314 ISKPV

-326 QSLHFEGII
+326 QSLHFESII

-367 LTTNKLSV
+367 LTTNKLSI

-393 NLPAKSVNDVIDDN
+393 NLSAKAVNDVIDDN
-407 LKDISL
+407 LNDISL
-413 KEEVL
+413 KDDVL

-437 ECNIMGTVPSD
+437 ECNIMGSVPSD

-454 KAKYRMQ
+454 KAKYKIQ

-467 LDLKSHQELKD
+467 LELKFHRELQD
-478 YIKEHLVYNETVAG
+478 YIINHLAADESVIN
-492 WLQKVIGTD
+492 WLQKVIGAD
-501 ESKKKPKKN
+501 GKGKKFKKN
-510 IGNRPKPRV
+510 LDLIEEMYDCRV
-519 PFNRWP
+519 CIEWR
-525 WTKETTSNSSI
+525 
-536 PKIPLLPTS
+536 PTS
-545 CRSVSSTCCWS
+545 TLGVYIGKHLGCGIVNSKPDGYGFFTREADWDNSTELCCLCNDYNI
-556 PLITMH
+556 P
-562 SFSKKTAASKNKSSL
+562 SL
-577 NTPRSTSVRRPA
+577 
-589 SPRSATSKTLSR
+589 
-601 NYRPSGSTSSSP
+601 YRGN
-613 YPMSSTAKRT
+613 
-623 KRPRK
+623 
-628 SSTTTPTYPS
+628 
-638 CCSRRLPAK
+638 L

>member
-1 MEEVKTKKIGLDTD
+1 MEETARKTEFVTD
-15 RLIIRTPDENDAHDI
+15 RLIIRTPEERDAHDI
-30 FTLMSDLEI
+30 FALMSDLEI

-46 PMSTLSEAEGKIRR
+46 PMNTLSEAEGKIRR
-60 DMNSGLMFCISEK
+60 EMDSGLMYCISEK
-73 GLLEKVL
+73 SHPERNI
-80 GVFEVTPHKINSV
+80 GVFEITPHKTNTA

-101 ICYFLHKEAR
+101 ICYFLHKGAR

-118 VVTRMKRYLFDERM
+118 VVERMKHYLFDERM

-167 NYLDEVVDLEYYTL
+167 NYLDEVVDLEYYTIY
-181 DKEEY
+181 KEEY
-186 LNPDKTVRK
+186 LNPDEKVHK
-195 GKQTIASK
+195 EKQTIASK

-222 LTSPGNGIFRIYE
+222 LASPGNGIFRIYE
-235 HPQTKRLGLE
+235 NPQTKRLGLE
-245 KIDDIFR
+245 KIDDTFR

-258 DLDCE
+258 DLECE
-263 NIISKIIKT
+263 EIISKVIKT

-314 ISKLV
+314 VSKPV

-335 LIDEAEKTFREEQE
+335 LIDEAEKTFDEERDI
-349 VLLKM
+349 LLKM

-361 MRKLYI
+361 MRKLYV
-367 LTTNKLSV
+367 LTTNKLSI

-393 NLPAKSVNDVIDDN
+393 NLSAKAVNDVIDDN
-407 LKDISL
+407 LNDISL
-413 KEEVL
+413 KDEIL
-418 KVVDSLEISTIDI
+418 KVVDSLEFSTIDI
-431 LKAIID
+431 LKTIID
-437 ECNIMGTVPSD
+437 ECNIMGSVPSD

-454 KAKYRMQ
+454 KAKYKIQ

-467 LDLKSHQELKD
+467 LELKFHRELQD
-478 YIKEHLVYNETVAG
+478 YIINHLAADESVIN

-501 ESKKKPKKN
+501 GKDKKFKKN
-510 IGNRPKPRV
+510 LDIIEEMYDCRV
-519 PFNRWP
+519 CIEWR
-525 WTKETTSNSSI
+525 
-536 PKIPLLPTS
+536 PTS
-545 CRSVSSTCCWS
+545 TLGVYIGKHLGCGTVNSEPDRYGFFTREADWDNSTELCCLCNDIHI
-556 PLITMH
+556 P
-562 SFSKKTAASKNKSSL
+562 SL
-577 NTPRSTSVRRPA
+577 
-589 SPRSATSKTLSR
+589 
-601 NYRPSGSTSSSP
+601 YRGN
-613 YPMSSTAKRT
+613 
-623 KRPRK
+623 
-628 SSTTTPTYPS
+628 
-638 CCSRRLPAK
+638 L